1 MNMNDS
7 PTADQLRTLIA
18 PMDDQAGHHI
28 VWIDK
33 SGVVHVDTLDVE
45 TGPIAIEK
53 KHRGDMLVRYP
64 TLDQRN
70 GCVGSKAAMD
80 DKWIAQLLRELVQ
93 GWAERETGTVH
104 YLGLPLVQ
112 GLAK

>member
-33 SGVVHVDTLDVE
+33 SGVVRVNTLDVD
-45 TGPIAIEK
+45 TGPIAFEK
-53 KHRGDMLVRYP
+53 RHRGDMLVRYP
-64 TLDQRN
+64 TLDQSN
-70 GCVGSKAAMD
+70 GYVEPKAAVN
-80 DKWIAQLLRELVQ
+80 DKWIARLLRELVQ

-104 YLGLPLVQ
+104 YLGLSLVQ
-112 GLAK
+112 GPAK